1 MTSVRRAGEAD
12 FDALTDVW
20 QRAVTTT
27 HTFLT
32 ADDVAAMRPHVRDG
46 LLPSMDV
53 WAAVDD
59 DGAPVAFVGAHDD
72 HVRLLYVD
80 PARHGHGL
88 GTRLLD
94 VAQGDRPSLRVTV
107 YARNTAGLAFYRSRG
122 FTETG
127 RGSDDLGAGP
137 LETVDLQR

>member
-1 MTSVRRAGEAD
+1 MTTLRRAGEAD

-20 QRAVTTT
+20 ERAVGTT
-27 HTFLT
+27 HRFLT
-32 ADDVAAMRPHVRDG
+32 ADDVSAMRPHVRDG

-53 WAAVDD
+53 WAEVDD

-80 PARHGHGL
+80 PAWHGRGL

-94 VAQGDRPSLRVTV
+94 VAQGERPHLRVTV
-107 YARNTAGLAFYRSRG
+107 YARNETGLGFYRSRG
-122 FTETG
+122 FVETG
-127 RGSDDLGAGP
+127 RSTDDLGAGP
-137 LETVDLQR
+137 LEQVHLRR

>member
-1 MTSVRRAGEAD
+1 MIAVRRAGEAD

-32 ADDVAAMRPHVRDG
+32 DDDVAAMRPHVRDG

-53 WAAVDD
+53 WAVEDE
-59 DGAPVAFVGAHDD
+59 GGLVAFVGAHDD
-72 HVRLLYVD
+72 HVRLLYVE
-80 PARHGHGL
+80 PAWHGHGL

-94 VAQGDRPSLRVTV
+94 VAQGGRPSLRVSV
-107 YARNTAGLAFYRSRG
+107 YARNTRGLAFYRSRG
-122 FTETG
+122 FVETG
-127 RGSDDLGAGP
+127 RGTDDLGAGP
-137 LETVDLQR
+137 LETIDLRR